1 MKCIIVILLLISVL
15 QVSGQFTYTFE
26 DLGIGTIHI
35 GSLDVQS
42 SQANFSLPREGLANI
57 TIVIYSSVNTSTA
70 MMRFKINDKG
80 GKIDL
85 QNGMV
90 TKSILV
96 NVYENENTLWLQLI
110 NLGIGDIIV
119 FSNSCIIIE
128 YAETESQSSQSITP
142 YERTYWLAALII
154 AYTVP
159 LIIAYKLRGKEQ
171 EQLVSQEEVY
181 YG

>member
-1 MKCIIVILLLISVL
+1 
-15 QVSGQFTYTFE
+15 
-26 DLGIGTIHI
+26 
-35 GSLDVQS
+35 
-42 SQANFSLPREGLANI
+42 
-57 TIVIYSSVNTSTA
+57 
-70 MMRFKINDKG
+70 MRFKINDKG